1 MQREK
6 AEQKRQRTS
15 AKTEASSRSRVAVR
29 CALEQDIFRAA
40 EFLLGRFLEEALAA
54 NHFTGIRY
62 AEEALDGIRG
72 VRTLRRLGLANT
84 LPKRSAA

>member
-1 MQREK
+1 M
-6 AEQKRQRTS
+6 RTL
-15 AKTEASSRSRVAVR
+15 AKTKTGSRTEAAIRRDLRLHEEV
-29 CALEQDIFRAA
+29 FAA
-40 EFLLGRFLEEALAA
+40 TEFLLGRFLEEALAA